1 MWSILESC
9 GFPVGYSFS
18 VPLEQACRGRRVRE
32 GICGSDVPPARWEN
46 KSLRPRTQP
55 LVKQR
60 ATGEAWPRPRPAR
73 VRRLDSRTLPPP
85 MQHKSN
91 MNTQHNRSGSRRRGP
106 RRRRPEE
113 GSSFSSRPQ
122 QPAQKPSFFQK
133 ILGFFGF
140 GPKKKAYPSYEGGRR
155 SDSSRSHGSS
165 EDRRSTGSG
174 DSPAATPR
182 PQRKPEA
189 VEVTSPKLYVG
200 NLSFDAGESDLS
212 NLFNGVGVVRNAEV
226 VTHRDTEKS
235 KGFGFVTMS
244 SVEEAMRA
252 VAELHDKEFMGRRLV
267 VSGAKTTDRIAA

>member
-1 MWSILESC
+1 
-9 GFPVGYSFS
+9 
-18 VPLEQACRGRRVRE
+18 
-32 GICGSDVPPARWEN
+32 
-46 KSLRPRTQP
+46 
-55 LVKQR
+55 
-60 ATGEAWPRPRPAR
+60 
-73 VRRLDSRTLPPP
+73 
-85 MQHKSN
+85 

-113 GSSFSSRPQ
+113 GSSFSQRPQ
-122 QPAQKPSFFQK
+122 QPDQKPSFFQK
-133 ILGFFGF
+133 ILGFFGL

-155 SDSSRSHGSS
+155 SNSPRSSSD
-165 EDRRSTGSG
+165 DRRSAGSG
-174 DSPAATPR
+174 DSPAATQR

-200 NLSFDAGESDLS
+200 NLSFDAGESDLF
-212 NLFNGVGVVRNAEV
+212 NLFNGVGAVRNAEV

-244 SVEEAMRA
+244 SIEEAVRA